1 MNLMNLNTPTTTPL
15 TMSTLE
21 IAELTGKRHDN
32 VMEDTRKMLIGLE
45 LAAPDFSGTASY
57 VVNNATRTREV
68 FNLDKE
74 LTFTLIAGYNVKLR
88 NAIVKRWQELEAAKQ
103 PQLPTDYITALEH
116 LLEAKKN
123 EQKLL
128 TTITE
133 QKPKVEFVDNFVD
146 SSGLKTFR
154 QVAKVLGI
162 NERKF
167 REFLKSEKIMYQQG
181 SSWLPYAEHLNA
193 KRFENKTGESGGHT
207 FISSYFTPKG
217 EVWIAGLLKDKNL
230 IK

>member
-1 MNLMNLNTPTTTPL
+1 MNLMTLTPTTNPL

-21 IAELTGKRHDN
+21 IAELTEKEHKN
-32 VMEDTRKMLIGLE
+32 VLADVRKMFDELE
-45 LAAPDFSGTASY
+45 ISSAEFSAQY
-57 VVNNATRTREV
+57 KDRTGRTLPM

-74 LTFTLIAGYNVKLR
+74 LTLTLVAGYNVKLR

-181 SSWLPYAEHLNA
+181 SSWLPYADHLNA

>member
-1 MNLMNLNTPTTTPL
+1 MNFTETTTPL

-32 VMEDTRKMLIGLE
+32 VMVDVRKMLIELE
-45 LAAPDFSGTASY
+45 LNTTVFPGTQKY
-57 VVNNATRTREV
+57 GNNNTRQV
-68 FNLDKE
+68 FNLNKE
-74 LTFTLIAGYNVKLR
+74 LTLTLVAGYNVKLR
-88 NAIVKRWQELEAAKQ
+88 NAIVKRWQELEAEKQ
-103 PQLPTDYITALEH
+103 YQLPTDYITALEH

-146 SSGLKTFR
+146 SSGLKSFR

-167 REFLKSEKIMYQQG
+167 REFLKNEKIMYQQG
-181 SSWLPYAEHLNA
+181 KSWLPYAEHLNA
-193 KRFENKTGESGGHT
+193 NRFENKTGESDGHA

-217 EVWIAGLLKDKNL
+217 EVWIANLLKANNL

>member
-1 MNLMNLNTPTTTPL
+1 MTLTPTLSAL

-21 IAELTGKRHDN
+21 ITELTGKQHKD
-32 VMEDTRKMLIGLE
+32 VLYDTRKMFEGLE
-45 LAAPDFSGTASY
+45 IDSADFSAQY
-57 VVNNATRTREV
+57 KDRTGRTLPM

-74 LTFTLIAGYNVKLR
+74 LTLTLVAGYNVKLR
-88 NAIVKRWQELEAAKQ
+88 NAIIKRWQELEAAKQ
-103 PQLPTDYITALEH
+103 PQLPTDYISALEH

-181 SSWLPYAEHLNA
+181 NSWLPYAEHLNA

>member
-1 MNLMNLNTPTTTPL
+1 MNLMNISRVTTPL

-21 IAELTGKRHDN
+21 IAELTNKEHKH
-32 VMEDTRKMLIGLE
+32 VLTDTRNMFEGLE
-45 LAAPDFSGTASY
+45 IDSAGFTAQY
-57 VVNNATRTREV
+57 KDRTGRTLPM

-103 PQLPTDYITALEH
+103 PQLPTDYISALEH

-181 SSWLPYAEHLNA
+181 SSWLPYAEHLKA

>member
-1 MNLMNLNTPTTTPL
+1 MNLIKLNTPTTTPL

-21 IAELTGKRHDN
+21 IAELTGKQHKD
-32 VMEDTRKMLIGLE
+32 VLHDTRKMLTELE
-45 LAAPDFSGTASY
+45 IAAADFSATASY
-57 VVNNATRTREV
+57 TVNNATRTREV

-103 PQLPTDYITALEH
+103 PLLPTDYISALEH

-167 REFLKSEKIMYQQG
+167 R
-181 SSWLPYAEHLNA
+181 
-193 KRFENKTGESGGHT
+193 
-207 FISSYFTPKG
+207 
-217 EVWIAGLLKDKNL
+217 
-230 IK
+230 

>member
-1 MNLMNLNTPTTTPL
+1 MNLMTLTPTTTPL

-21 IAELTGKRHDN
+21 IAELTEKEHKN
-32 VMEDTRKMLIGLE
+32 VLADVRKMFDELE
-45 LAAPDFSGTASY
+45 ISSAEFSATASY
-57 VVNNATRTREV
+57 TVNNAVRTREV

-88 NAIVKRWQELEAAKQ
+88 NAIIKRWQELESANQ
-103 PQLPTDYITALEH
+103 PQLPTDYISALEH

-181 SSWLPYAEHLNA
+181 NSWLPYSEHLNA

-207 FISSYFTPKG
+207 FLSSYFTPKG